1 MAIEDYLV
9 MLAVGLG
16 KLVLAIILAVLAQY
30 IAIRMFDWLTKDID
44 EMAELKKGNVAIAV
58 VLAAVVLS
66 VATIIGSGISAISI
80 PLTFDLDAW
89 IKLISSFGVLVVA
102 IVLAVIAQFLALNIF
117 DKLTK
122 GIDEQLELKKGNVA
136 VAIVLGAI
144 MFSIAQVIQS
154 GLPKF

>member
-1 MAIEDYLV
+1 

-89 IKLISSFGVLVVA
+89 IKLISSFGVLVFA